1 MPAQFKTIEFLATAK
16 LGKKGQ
22 VTVPKR
28 FLEDLGIGIGARVD
42 VLRVGD
48 GLVVLPERRGFER
61 MCERVRSALT
71 EAGVRAD
78 EFVGTLPD
86 ARRRVFARRYGK
98 LKSMQTAK
106 RKRIRPM

>member
-1 MPAQFKTIEFLATAK
+1 MPAQSRAIEFLASTK

-22 VTVPKR
+22 ITVPKQFR
-28 FLEDLGIGIGARVD
+28 EDLGIGIGARVD
-42 VLRVGD
+42 VLRLGD

-61 MCERVRSALT
+61 ARERVRAALT
-71 EAGVRAD
+71 GAGVLAD

-98 LKSMQTAK
+98 
-106 RKRIRPM
+106 RI

>member
-1 MPAQFKTIEFLATAK
+1 MSIRSKTIEFLATTK

-28 FLEDLGIGIGARVD
+28 FRDDLGIGFGARVD

-48 GLVVLPERRGFER
+48 GLVILPERRGFER
-61 MCERVRSALT
+61 LCERVRSALT
-71 EAGVRAD
+71 GAGVTAD
-78 EFVGTLPD
+78 EFVGTLPE

-98 LKSMQTAK
+98 
-106 RKRIRPM
+106 RI